1 MQPEPRAPLTC
12 QEAIDLLVDYLDRT
26 LGKRLLAELERHL
39 ADCAPCRAYLRTYRR
54 TRDLTARAVPEDM
67 PPELRARLRD
77 FLRER
82 VLRGEI

>member
-1 MQPEPRAPLTC
+1 MTC
-12 QEAIDLLVDYLDRT
+12 QEAIDLLVDYLDQT
-26 LGKRLLAELERHL
+26 LGERLLAELEGHL

-54 TRDLTARAVPEDM
+54 TRELAARAVPEDM
-67 PPELRARLRD
+67 PPELRSRLRD